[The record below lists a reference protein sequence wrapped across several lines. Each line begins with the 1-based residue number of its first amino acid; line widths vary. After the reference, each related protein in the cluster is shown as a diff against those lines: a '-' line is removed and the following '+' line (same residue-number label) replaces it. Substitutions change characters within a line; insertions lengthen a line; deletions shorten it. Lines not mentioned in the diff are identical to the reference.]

1 MPAQRYDDLRPARLD
16 GVRLGVID
24 NFSAETVDADVTE
37 TFAQALDHLR
47 RLGATIIPVSLPTYD
62 PIRGRRACF
71 VRVEAEAAFHHG
83 TLYAQESERFSPV
96 IRGHLDYGL
105 RLSAQQL
112 LTADRRMDLGAG
124 ELNACFD
131 AVDAIVSPATPQA
144 APAFDT
150 PPPENVGTFSVLAN
164 FAGCPAISVPMGMN
178 ALGLPLGLQFIGPA
192 GDDRRVLAIAA
203 ACEAAAQN

>member
-1 MPAQRYDDLRPARLD
+1 M
-16 GVRLGVID
+16 
-24 NFSAETVDADVTE
+24 T
-37 TFAQALDHLR
+37 
-47 RLGATIIPVSLPTYD
+47 LPTYD

-83 TLYAQESERFSPV
+83 ALYAREPERFSPA
-96 IRGHLDYGL
+96 IRGYLDYGL

-112 LTADRRMDLGAG
+112 LTADRRMDLAAG
-124 ELNACFD
+124 ELNACFE

-150 PPPENVGTFSVLAN
+150 PPPENAGTFSVLAN

-178 ALGLPLGLQFIGPA
+178 ALGLPLGLQFIGPSGRRPPGA
-192 GDDRRVLAIAA
+192 GDRGGY
-203 ACEAAAQN
+203 EAAAQS

>member
-1 MPAQRYDDLRPARLD
+1 M
-16 GVRLGVID
+16 
-24 NFSAETVDADVTE
+24 TE

-47 RLGATIIPVSLPTYD
+47 RLGATIIPMRLPTYD

-83 TLYAQESERFSPV
+83 ALYEQEPERFSPE
-96 IRGHLDYGL
+96 IRGYLDYGL

-112 LTADRRMDLGAG
+112 LTADRRMDLGAA
-124 ELNACFD
+124 ELTACFD
-131 AVDAIVSPATPQA
+131 VVDAIVSPATPRA

-150 PPPENVGTFSVLAN
+150 PPPENAGTFSVLAN

-178 ALGLPLGLQFIGPA
+178 VLGLPLGLQFIGPA

-203 ACEAAAQN
+203 AHEAAARN